1 MGRDLVGPAM
11 LYVSA
16 ESAPSVYMTNLSLR
30 KQMRG
35 RAGRKGKD
43 EIGETYLC
51 CREDDVEE
59 IAQLMEV
66 DLPAIQSCLT
76 PEKRGMKR

>member
-1 MGRDLVGPAM
+1 VFLADLP
-11 LYVSA
+11 L
-16 ESAPSVYMTNLSLR
+16 PLSVIMTDLSFR

-59 IAQLMEV
+59 VAQLLEA
-66 DLPAIQSCLT
+66 DIPAIRSCLT
-76 PEKRGMKR
+76 PEKRGVKR